1 VRVFFDSSGLAKRY
15 IRERGSDEVE
25 KILSVAGELG
35 LSVIAPAEV
44 ISALSRLR
52 RQRAIAQGQY
62 DLAKRALFSDLEDVS
77 VVGVTNSVVAGAIGL
92 LEEYSIRTLDA
103 LHVASAAEWKAD
115 LFVSSDKRQ
124 IAAAVGRGLRARR
137 V

>member
-1 VRVFFDSSGLAKRY
+1 MRVFFDSSGLAKRY

-62 DLAKRALFSDLEDVS
+62 DLAKRALFTDLEDVS

-124 IAAAVGRGLRARR
+124 IAAAAGRGLRARR

>member
-1 VRVFFDSSGLAKRY
+1 MRVFFDSSGLAKRY

>member
-1 VRVFFDSSGLAKRY
+1 MRVFFDSSGLAKRY

-124 IAAAVGRGLRARR
+124 IAAAAGRGLHTRR

>member
-1 VRVFFDSSGLAKRY
+1 MRVFFDSSGLAKRY

-25 KILSVAGELG
+25 RILSVAGELG

-62 DLAKRALFSDLEDVS
+62 DLAKRALFTDLEDVS

-124 IAAAVGRGLRARR
+124 IAAAAGRGLRARR